1 MEEKIQEQEKVKK
14 GKSKFL
20 TVAAIVIMVVVLFG
34 VFFIGYSFISGGD
47 EEEKITMGPVF
58 ESNEFTVNLREAG
71 GRRFLRTKFT
81 VEVDDKKVVSEI
93 NTKLPM
99 FNDTVNTVLGY
110 QTLDDLEVIGAK
122 DKIRA
127 QLINELNGIL
137 DDGEVTNIY
146 FEVFVW
152 Q

>member
-1 MEEKIQEQEKVKK
+1 MEEKIQEQEKAKK
-14 GKSKFL
+14 RKSKLL
-20 TVAAIVIMVVVLFG
+20 TVIVIMIMVFVLIG
-34 VFFIGYSFISGGD
+34 VFFIGYSFISN
-47 EEEKITMGPVF
+47 EEEDKITMGPVF
-58 ESNEFTVNLREAG
+58 ESNEFTVNLRETG

-81 VEVDDKKVVSEI
+81 VEADDKKVVSEI